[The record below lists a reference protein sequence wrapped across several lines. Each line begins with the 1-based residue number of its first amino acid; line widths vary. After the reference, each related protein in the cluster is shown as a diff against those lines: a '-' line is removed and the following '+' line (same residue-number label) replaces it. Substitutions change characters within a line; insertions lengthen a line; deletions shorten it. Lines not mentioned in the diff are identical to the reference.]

1 MSILSTIEQDII
13 DWTKTFEQGAP
24 TKLLSELFVF
34 AAGFPFSQVA
44 GAALAE
50 GTNVP
55 LDITAA
61 IAIFTDIS
69 KAFYSGQSVQTATM
83 ALTSKVGIPA
93 AVANQIV
100 FTPDPGVPPTSRG
113 R

>member
-24 TKLLSELFVF
+24 TKPLDELLVF
-34 AAGFPFSQVA
+34 FENFPFAQVA
-44 GAALAE
+44 GAALAS
-50 GTNVP
+50 GTNIP

-61 IAIFTDIS
+61 IAIATDIS
-69 KAFYSGQSVQTATM
+69 KAFFAGQSLQAAT
-83 ALTSKVGIPA
+83 T
-93 AVANQIV
+93 AVAARVNLPEEAVAQIV
-100 FTPDPGVPPTSRG
+100 SELPGVPPTSRG